1 MKLKY
6 IVFCTTLL
14 TLIGNA
20 QEKQI
25 EKANSKFDSYN
36 YEEAILS
43 YEELIA
49 KGYSTDRV
57 YKNLGNANYFN
68 ANYEAAAS
76 WFGKLVAMD
85 DIVVDPEY
93 FYKYAQSLK
102 SLKKYEESDAWMRK
116 FEATKE
122 QDNRGKLFLKSE
134 DYLTKI
140 KENSGRYTIKN
151 SSINSKASDFAPS
164 FNGAQLVFSTARDS
178 GITNKN
184 IHLWTG
190 KSFLNLYTAAIV
202 ELFRR

>member
-6 IVFCTTLL
+6 IVIFTTLL
-14 TLIGNA
+14 TIIGNA

-25 EKANSKFDSYN
+25 EKGNELFDNFVYQ
-36 YEEAILS
+36 EAIAS

-49 KGYSTDRV
+49 KGYSNEEV

-68 ANYEAAAS
+68 ANYEAAAG
-76 WFGKLVAMD
+76 WFEKLLSLDNTTIDA
-85 DIVVDPEY
+85 EY

-140 KENSGRYTIKN
+140 KEN
-151 SSINSKASDFAPS
+151 
-164 FNGAQLVFSTARDS
+164 
-178 GITNKN
+178 
-184 IHLWTG
+184 
-190 KSFLNLYTAAIV
+190 
-202 ELFRR
+202 